1 YLDVVKDRLY
11 CELKDGVKRKAA
23 QTTMFIILD
32 AFTRMIA
39 PILSFTSEEIWAYMP
54 HKDKDDKR
62 SALYNDMYEKVNIKF
77 DDDFYDKWNNIHD
90 IRDAVKK
97 ALEEKRTAKI
107 IGSSLD
113 ATVILYCTGH
123 VYDFIKDVLDYLP
136 TVFLVSNVKLESSG
150 TGEYD
155 FEKLGISIDVV
166 KSNGDKCERC
176 WTYSDSVGKDSEH
189 PTLCDRCVDVVK
201 NI

>member
-1 YLDVVKDRLY
+1 
-11 CELKDGVKRKAA
+11 
-23 QTTMFIILD
+23 
-32 AFTRMIA
+32 
-39 PILSFTSEEIWAYMP
+39 MP
-54 HKDKDDKR
+54 HKDEDDKR
-62 SALYNDMYEKVNIKF
+62 SVLYNDMYEKVNIKF

-136 TVFLVSNVKLESSG
+136 TVFLVSNVKLENSG

-176 WTYSDSVGKDSEH
+176 WTYSNSVGKDSEH